1 MPCPKFR
8 VYTDVAPQCER
19 QIPGELISRQLR
31 AGVRWPGARNRGGSG
46 LHAPAGGGGD
56 RGTGWRGHAE
66 TTTYLALALIHGLLL
81 GLSGC
86 AAYDPPVHGDHT
98 SERYKADLEK
108 CSTVSAETVRRK
120 NAATP
125 GTWIMSAIT
134 GPPEVRAAIRTCM
147 ESKGYALDKVD

>member
-1 MPCPKFR
+1 MPGIEADPDC
-8 VYTDVAPQCER
+8 TR
-19 QIPGELISRQLR
+19 QPEAEETVVR
-31 AGVRWPGARNRGGSG
+31 AGAVTRKPQPIS
-46 LHAPAGGGGD
+46 
-56 RGTGWRGHAE
+56 
-66 TTTYLALALIHGLLL
+66 LALIHGLLL

-125 GTWIMSAIT
+125 GTWMMSAIT